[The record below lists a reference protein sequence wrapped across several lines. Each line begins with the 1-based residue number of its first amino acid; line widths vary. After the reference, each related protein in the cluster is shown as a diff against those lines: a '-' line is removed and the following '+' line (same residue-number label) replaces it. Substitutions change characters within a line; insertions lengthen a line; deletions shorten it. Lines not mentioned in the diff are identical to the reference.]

1 MRIMCLEEPAMSA
14 QKKPTNLTI
23 NADLMREAK
32 ALDINLSPAFEI
44 HLAELVNTN
53 KQEKWLVENREAID
67 AYNRF
72 ADAWNRAAA
81 GEVIIPRI
89 AFGSYAE
96 LFSTL
101 PGSRFELLRHVV
113 RQPGLS
119 LSQFVMQIGRESKL
133 IEADV
138 KALVDIGLIEQ
149 DAKGNLAAPYDEIL
163 IHADLTKAA

>member
-1 MRIMCLEEPAMSA
+1 MSRIDIEIMNTRSA
-14 QKKPTNLTI
+14 S
-23 NADLMREAK
+23 AA
-32 ALDINLSPAFEI
+32 
-44 HLAELVNTN
+44 
-53 KQEKWLVENREAID
+53 
-67 AYNRF
+67 F

-96 LFSTL
+96 FFSTL
-101 PGSRFELLRHVV
+101 PESRFELLRHVV

-119 LSQFVMQIGRESKL
+119 LSQLVMRLGLESNV

-149 DAKGNLAAPYDEIL
+149 DAKGNLTAPYDEIL